1 MVDHYKLT
9 DFWWVKF
16 GVVKEEYPADKSIDC
31 SLLKDLYDS
40 GYRG

>member
-16 GVVKEEYPADKSIDC
+16 GVVKEEYSADKGIDC

>member
-1 MVDHYKLT
+1 
-9 DFWWVKF
+9 
-16 GVVKEEYPADKSIDC
+16 VKENYPPEKGIDC

>member
-1 MVDHYKLT
+1 V
-9 DFWWVKF
+9 
-16 GVVKEEYPADKSIDC
+16 GQIRRVKENYPPEKGIDC